1 MPRPIIFTT
10 ELVTTLW
17 TTDYRPDAAFRCSSW
32 LQKFQLENQCQ
43 LFHYKMVTVKSLCLL
58 CEPFVLCIILDRWRV
73 SWGMAPL
80 IISLHPQM
88 TFIVKIG
95 HFCYWTPR
103 LMSDCVNIFYLT
115 TLHVSQNTGC
125 SVWKILKRGSLEIQ
139 HIKILH

>member
-1 MPRPIIFTT
+1 
-10 ELVTTLW
+10 
-17 TTDYRPDAAFRCSSW
+17 
-32 LQKFQLENQCQ
+32 
-43 LFHYKMVTVKSLCLL
+43 
-58 CEPFVLCIILDRWRV
+58 
-73 SWGMAPL
+73 MAPL